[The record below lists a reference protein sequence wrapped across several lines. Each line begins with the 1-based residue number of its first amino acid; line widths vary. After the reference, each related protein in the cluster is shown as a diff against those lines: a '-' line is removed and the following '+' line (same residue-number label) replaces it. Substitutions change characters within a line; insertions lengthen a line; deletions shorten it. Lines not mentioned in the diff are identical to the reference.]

1 MKIAYIVE
9 PRKVIGGGVR
19 AAINLVKAMKQYYEE
34 DAMVFGVNRGTIKD
48 KDVELIEVD
57 TLNPMSMAYWKAL
70 KQFLKSYHPDVVHCL
85 GLYSALVLV
94 MQRQFYGLNFKIVC
108 TCTSC
113 NNEYAF

>member
-48 KDVELIEVD
+48 KDVETHRSGHLEP
-57 TLNPMSMAYWKAL
+57 NE
-70 KQFLKSYHPDVVHCL
+70 
-85 GLYSALVLV
+85 
-94 MQRQFYGLNFKIVC
+94 YGLLESVKTILKVI
-108 TCTSC
+108 SS
-113 NNEYAF
+113 

>member
-48 KDVELIEVD
+48 K
-57 TLNPMSMAYWKAL
+57 P
-70 KQFLKSYHPDVVHCL
+70 
-85 GLYSALVLV
+85 
-94 MQRQFYGLNFKIVC
+94 
-108 TCTSC
+108 
-113 NNEYAF
+113 